1 MQRDLSLKQI
11 AEGLPKSVLNASDK
25 DLEGFQ
31 EILDQTIKVREA
43 HKDLQRMVQSFSGP
57 KKPAPAATMEQ
68 SS

>member
-1 MQRDLSLKQI
+1 MNRDLTLKQI
-11 AEGLPKSVLNASDK
+11 AEGIPKSVLNASDK

-43 HKDLQRMVQSFSGP
+43 HKDLQRMVQSYSGS
-57 KKPAPAATMEQ
+57 KKPSPSAMQQ

>member
-1 MQRDLSLKQI
+1 MNRDLTLKQI
-11 AEGLPKSVLNASDK
+11 AEGIPKSVLNASDK

-43 HKDLQRMVQSFSGP
+43 HKDLQRMVQSYSGP
-57 KKPAPAATMEQ
+57 KKPSPSAMQQ

>member
-1 MQRDLSLKQI
+1 MNRDLTLKQI
-11 AEGLPKSVLNASDK
+11 AEGIPKSVLNASDK

-43 HKDLQRMVQSFSGP
+43 HKDLQRMVQSYSNP
-57 KKPAPAATMEQ
+57 KKSSPSTMQQ